1 MRVLLIF
8 FCISPVRKA
17 NKLLNYCFKKI
28 QIQFKVS
35 CNLLQICTFARTQ
48 GGPAGSSNTALN
60 NTRPHP
66 SHNTNLQLTHTH
78 THRHIP
84 LSLSLWRSI
93 RGRRVCQLL
102 ILLWSRELWSVPQPR
117 QSLLVSHVF
126 TWTQSYLK
134 FYNQTLCRC
143 FVTIPANPCLSVQVH
158 VERRSLKLI

>member
-78 THRHIP
+78 THTDTY
-84 LSLSLWRSI
+84 LSLSGAVSGAGGSASFSSSSGPVNSDQFRSPASLCWFLTFSHEPK
-93 RGRRVCQLL
+93 VT
-102 ILLWSRELWSVPQPR
+102 WS
-117 QSLLVSHVF
+117 F
-126 TWTQSYLK
+126 ITK
-134 FYNQTLCRC
+134 
-143 FVTIPANPCLSVQVH
+143 LSVDVLLPFQQIH
-158 VERRSLKLI
+158 VYLCKSMWSAEA